1 MDLRKVKVNGLTIVI
16 LLALIL
22 MGFAVI
28 PAPAYA
34 QSATAVVYHT
44 NWDGYNGNNSVY
56 MSSSASLCFPRE
68 LPNKTSH
75 AHQCPNGIL
84 GTGRNGVALGVDSE
98 IPTVSGDIHPEE
110 RYNSLDGQL
119 YVCIISY
126 AAGATNQT
134 RVEENDGGDGGYDIT
149 GTSQFNLSMA
159 LTGLSRA
166 QMNVQLCDSGNSG
179 SGAVNLTF
187 PHPETL
193 GSTEEYPINQSLL
206 SALGLVPVI
215 GSFASAASLASTL
228 TCYGASPAMTL
239 YGIGSSLVGENLTVN
254 PDSGN
259 YSKFVNNTNCGVYT
273 AYGQNVFATEM
284 TTRISVNT
292 SDFGLLGNLNVSA
305 KDILGEFITP
315 VGWHS
320 LATGSQTNINIPF
333 VPANTLSG
341 SVTNY
346 GKPLPDQQIIIS
358 QTYNGTTTDFYEHTN
373 SSGDYR
379 FFAELGSSYTLEV
392 DTGDGSIQS
401 SNTVETSGYGSTS
414 LNLNMDY
421 PGTVTFHES
430 GLSSGTTW
438 S

>member
-34 QSATAVVYHT
+34 QSATAVVDHYG
-44 NWDGYNGNNSVY
+44 WAGYNGNNSVY
-56 MSSSASLCFPRE
+56 MSSSANLRFSRE
-68 LPNKTSH
+68 LPNKISH
-75 AHQCPNGIL
+75 ALQGPNDIF
-84 GTGRNGVALGVDSE
+84 GTGRNGVVLGVDSG
-98 IPTVSGDIHPEE
+98 IPTVSGDILPRE
-110 RYNSLDGQL
+110 RYSNLDKQL
-119 YVCIISY
+119 FVCIISY

-166 QMNVQLCDSGNSG
+166 QMNVQLGDSGNSS

-193 GSTEEYPINQSLL
+193 GSTEKYPIDQSLL

-239 YGIGSSLVGENLTVN
+239 YGIGSALVGENLTVN

-273 AYGQNVFATEM
+273 AYGQM
-284 TTRISVNT
+284 Y
-292 SDFGLLGNLNVSA
+292 LL
-305 KDILGEFITP
+305 
-315 VGWHS
+315 
-320 LATGSQTNINIPF
+320 Q
-333 VPANTLSG
+333 
-341 SVTNY
+341 
-346 GKPLPDQQIIIS
+346 
-358 QTYNGTTTDFYEHTN
+358 
-373 SSGDYR
+373 R
-379 FFAELGSSYTLEV
+379 
-392 DTGDGSIQS
+392 
-401 SNTVETSGYGSTS
+401 
-414 LNLNMDY
+414 
-421 PGTVTFHES
+421 
-430 GLSSGTTW
+430 
-438 S
+438 